1 MARTANINVRV
12 EPHVKEQAEALFA
25 NFGITVSDAINM
37 FLHQALLENALPI
50 RPSLPQYN
58 EETLAAM
65 QEARDIA
72 AGKIKAKQYSSAREL
87 FDELDRE
94 TENDAEA

>member
-72 AGKIKAKQYSSAREL
+72 AGKIKAKAYHSVDALMEDL
-87 FDELDRE
+87 LD
-94 TENDAEA
+94 DADD

>member
-12 EPHVKEQAEALFA
+12 EPHIKEQAEALFA

-50 RPSLPQYN
+50 RPSMPQYN

-72 AGKIKAKQYSSAREL
+72 AGKIKVKAYHSVEEL
-87 FDELDRE
+87 MEDLLD
-94 TENDAEA
+94 DADD